1 VGVEWLK
8 VYVPDQRPANSLIE
22 NSLMLQE
29 HTYRV
34 ITDWSGAEKSPEFS
48 YESYSREYSQAIDG
62 KQSLIGS
69 ADPNF
74 FGDASLH
81 NPEDLLVMS
90 LSSCHM
96 LSYLA
101 LCARAGIR
109 VLSYTDVAIGK
120 LSRQNGK
127 YQFTEVTLHPKVVI
141 EQEGDVEK
149 AKALHQKAHEI
160 CFITNSVA
168 FPVLNE
174 PAIFS

>member
-1 VGVEWLK
+1 MCGSKMAQSVRFLTT
-8 VYVPDQRPANSLIE
+8 RIE
-22 NSLMLQE
+22 HSLMQQE
-29 HTYRV
+29 HIYRV
-34 ITDWSGAEKSPEFS
+34 TTDWSGAAKSPEFS
-48 YESYSREYSQAIDG
+48 YESYSREYSIAIDG

-74 FGDASLH
+74 FGNASLH

-109 VLSYTDVAIGK
+109 VRSYQDEAIGK
-120 LSRQNGK
+120 MSRQNGK
-127 YQFTEVTLHPKVVI
+127 YQFTEVTLHPKVMI
-141 EQEGDVEK
+141 EHERDVEN
-149 AKALHQKAHEI
+149 ATSLHHKAHDI

-168 FPVLNE
+168 FPVHSE
-174 PAIFS
+174 PTILY